1 MQGRLRRLPCLTMA
15 SAPDASSL
23 FGAVH
28 EDIEYELK
36 IKDVKDALLRVASFT
51 AVENLS
57 VPFSYTLVVASDPDS
72 DAIASIEQALG
83 RDGSFA
89 IKKDGKVARIVHGIV
104 TRVMPDGTFLGKTQA
119 AVAIVLEPRLANL
132 RYSGGFRIFQDM
144 AIHEIVGAIFQPEQI
159 DVLWHVHG
167 TPPKREYT
175 TQFDESDLAFVT
187 RIASEEGLHYFFEH
201 TQEKTTVIFSSED
214 GYEEIEKKLTLAF
227 HDDIGAVHGEHV
239 RSIRRAQ
246 SIRTGAF
253 EYRDY
258 NFLKPKQALVARAE
272 TQGKET
278 TANSHKREVRDY
290 PGRFIDKDGAGKSL
304 AQMRLDELRSDAFV
318 FHGTALSLRFAAGYT
333 FEMDGHRE
341 DGFNRK
347 YLLTSV
353 NLEGSLQGALRD
365 GGGFRATVKLVTF
378 KAVPAETPIHPKRRP
393 KPLSRLQTARVVGPK
408 DGDPYVDEQGRVKVQ
423 FFWDRD
429 GKFDEKSS
437 CWIRMM
443 TPVAHLDEGFWQ
455 AHKVGSEVIVGF
467 IDDDI
472 DRPMILGAVYN
483 TSQAHLYLLP
493 DQVAKSVWRTN
504 SIPGNKGFNEITQI
518 NTSGAEEI
526 YIHAQKDRRT
536 QVLNNHN
543 ETVGAN
549 QTVSVGA
556 NQTISV
562 GANQTINVGANR
574 TDTVGANET
583 IHIVGN
589 RTENVDKKETV
600 TVKAD
605 RTHTISEGKE
615 SLTVAQGT
623 RDVKVPSAADTLEA
637 KSKKDTIATTYEI
650 EVGASMT
657 IHHGGDATLFME
669 AGKASLKTSAEIE
682 HSNPSG
688 SVILKDKKV
697 AIVAT
702 DQLVLACGNAS
713 IVLSKDG
720 KISISGATEVG
731 IGCQSSTVKLEPAQA
746 TLNGAAVTASAS
758 GMMQISGALIK
769 IN

>member
-1 MQGRLRRLPCLTMA
+1 MA

-36 IKDVKDALLRVASFT
+36 ITDVKDDLLRVASFT
-51 AVENLS
+51 ATEELS
-57 VPFSYTLVVASDPDS
+57 LPFTYTLVVATDPGSDS
-72 DAIASIEQALG
+72 VASLEQALG
-83 RDGSFA
+83 RDASFA
-89 IKKDGKVARIVHGIV
+89 IKKDGEVARIAHGIITSV
-104 TRVMPDGTFLGKTQA
+104 VPDGTFLGKTQA
-119 AVAIVLEPRLANL
+119 GVTIVLEPRMANL

-144 AIHEIVGAIFQPEQI
+144 AVHEIVAAIFEPEQI

-187 RIASEEGLHYFFEH
+187 RIAGEEGMHYFFSH
-201 TQEKTTVIFSSED
+201 TEEKTTVIFSSEPD
-214 GYEEIEKKLTLAF
+214 GYQEIEKKLTLAF

-253 EYRDY
+253 EHRDY
-258 NFLKPKQALVARAE
+258 NFLQPKEALVARAE
-272 TQGKET
+272 TKGQET
-278 TANSHKREVRDY
+278 TANSHKREMRDY
-290 PGRFIDKDGAGKSL
+290 PGRFIDKDGKGKTR

-318 FHGTALSLRFAAGYT
+318 VHGTALSLRFAAGYT
-333 FEMDGHRE
+333 FTMDGHRE

-347 YLLTSV
+347 LLLTGV
-353 NLEGSLQGALRD
+353 TMEGSVQGALRD
-365 GGGFRATVKLVTF
+365 GGGFRATVKLATF
-378 KAVPAETPIHPKRRP
+378 KAVPAEIPIHPRRRP

-483 TSQAHLYLLP
+483 TVQAQLYLLP
-493 DQVAKSVWRTN
+493 GQVSKSVWRTN
-504 SIPGNKGFNEITQI
+504 SIPGNKGFNEITQD
-518 NTSGAEEI
+518 NTAGNEEI
-526 YIHAQKDRRT
+526 YMHAQRNRRT
-536 QVLNNHN
+536 AVLHDHM

-549 QTVSVGA
+549 QTSTIGA

-562 GANQTINVGANR
+562 GAARSV
-574 TDTVGANET
+574 TVGATQSIEVGDTET
-583 IHIVGN
+583 YKVHGERHETVY
-589 RTENVDKKETV
+589 KKETV
-600 TVKAD
+600 TVTLD
-605 RTHTISEGKE
+605 RAHTVNGAEE
-615 SLTVAQGT
+615 TLTVSNGKRA
-623 RDVKVPSAADTLEA
+623 VKVPKGEDHLEA
-637 KSKKDTIATTYEI
+637 KSKTDVIETTFDL
-650 EVGASMT
+650 GAGVSIT
-657 IHHGGDATLFME
+657 IHHKNDSTFQLSEGIATLE
-669 AGKASLKTSAEIE
+669 TTKKIVLK
-682 HSNPSG
+682 NPSG
-688 SVILKDKKV
+688 SITMENDTVSISAKEELKLDAGGSAK
-697 AIVAT
+697 
-702 DQLVLACGNAS
+702 
-713 IVLSKDG
+713 LSLKKDG
-720 KISISGATEVG
+720 TITVSGPTKLELG
-731 IGCQSSTVKLEPAQA
+731 SKSSTVVLEPQQA
-746 TLNGAAVTASAS
+746 TLNGAAVSIIAS
-758 GMMQISGALIK
+758 GEMDISGALIK